1 MPPGARDANKTDRLD
16 LMTPRPGPERLTIAL
31 DAMGGDA
38 APAMVIAGAD
48 LARKRHPGL
57 RFVIFG
63 DEARVHPLLSK
74 RRDLSELC
82 EVRHCDEAVTDDMK
96 PSVALR
102 AGRSTSMR
110 LAIDAVA
117 DGSADCIV
125 SAGNTG
131 ALMAMAKFVLKTL
144 PEIDR
149 PAIVSFFPTL
159 RGESVMLDLGANV
172 DCRPENLVQFAIM
185 GSVFAKAVLN
195 LERPTVGVLNIGAEA
210 LKGNE
215 VVKEA
220 ASRLREIELPGD
232 FYGFVEGDGIPA
244 GLVDVVVTDGFT
256 GNVALKTA
264 EGTAKLYAE
273 WLRRTFRSSIF
284 AKLGYLLA
292 RNAFRKLRTRADPRQ
307 YNGAMFLGLRGICV
321 KSHGGTDALGFAN
334 AIDVAVDLVRN
345 RFNDTVMHELER
357 YARSAPATS
366 IAAPPAAGA
375 ATG

>member
-16 LMTPRPGPERLTIAL
+16 LMTARPGPERLTIAL